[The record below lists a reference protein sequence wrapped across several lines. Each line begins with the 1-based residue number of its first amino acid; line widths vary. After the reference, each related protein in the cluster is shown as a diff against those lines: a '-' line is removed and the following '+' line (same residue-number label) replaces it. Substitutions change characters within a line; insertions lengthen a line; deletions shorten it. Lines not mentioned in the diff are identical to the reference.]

1 MFAADS
7 KSPPTY
13 CFSVLAAPDASVM
26 PRVLGLFAKR
36 GLVPTRFHADVVGP
50 ELAVDIQVR
59 GLSAEVAEHVA
70 NALRAI
76 VPVERVL
83 TAVKREAR
91 EVSA

>member
-1 MFAADS
+1 MFAAES

-36 GLVPTRFHADVVGP
+36 GLVPARFHGAVAGN

-59 GLSAEVAEHVA
+59 GLTAHSAEHLA
-70 NALRAI
+70 NCLRG
-76 VPVERVL
+76 VVLVERVL

-91 EVSA
+91 EARA